1 MNLHHLKILFLSFLL
16 IGFITVGCGN
26 KQENVELNIAA
37 AAGLSLAFTE
47 VGKAFEEETGI
58 KATFSFGSTGQLAD
72 QIENGAPFDIFA
84 AADKSFIEQLDEKKL
99 IISDTKATYAFGRI
113 GIATKVDKNYKIESM
128 DELLNPEFV
137 KVAIANP
144 DHAPYGLAAKQAL
157 EAEGLWGAIESKLVF
172 GRNIA
177 DTLTYLETGNAEV
190 AIISLSLAKNDQ
202 VNFTLIDE
210 KLHAPIEQMI
220 TVTKRTKHEKE
231 AQDFIDFITGPI
243 GKPIMESFGYT
254 VISK

>member
-1 MNLHHLKILFLSFLL
+1 MKLRNVKLIIVGFLL
-16 IGFITVGCGN
+16 FGLVTVGCGN
-26 KQENVELNIAA
+26 KPESVELNIAA

-47 VGKAFEEETGI
+47 VGKAFEKETGI

-84 AADKSFIEQLDEKKL
+84 AADKSFIEQLDEKEL
-99 IISDTKATYAFGRI
+99 IISNTKTIYALGRI
-113 GIATKVDKNYKIESM
+113 GIATRVDNHSKIESM

-157 EAEGLWGAIESKLVF
+157 EAEGLWDAIESKLVF

-190 AIISLSLAKNDQ
+190 AFISLSLAKNDQ

-210 KLHAPIEQMI
+210 KLHAPLEQMI

-231 AQDFIDFITGPI
+231 AQDFINFISGPI
-243 GKPIMESFGYT
+243 GRPIMESFGYT
-254 VISK
+254 VVSN